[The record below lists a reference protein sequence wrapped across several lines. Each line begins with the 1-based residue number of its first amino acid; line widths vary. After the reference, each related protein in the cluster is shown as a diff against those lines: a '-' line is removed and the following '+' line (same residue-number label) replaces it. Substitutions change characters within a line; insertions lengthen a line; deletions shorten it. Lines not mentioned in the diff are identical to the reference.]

1 MTKSYSQQRRLIL
14 SDFAKGFIKE
24 TFPIA
29 VWKDDKVLE
38 IRQADKSDIP
48 DLVKL
53 DDECFDTYYYRQ
65 TKYSES
71 DFIKYFRRSKSIL
84 LIAIRDSCLVGYVA
98 GTIRILRFGSIAH
111 LDSIAVS
118 PAARNEG
125 IGGNL
130 LDLFIQG
137 AKRQGSRI
145 VLLEVAKANK
155 DGLDFFSR
163 RGFQKTGDLAGY
175 YGRGLDGVLMQL
187 NT

>member
-1 MTKSYSQQRRLIL
+1 M
-14 SDFAKGFIKE
+14 
-24 TFPIA
+24 
-29 VWKDDKVLE
+29 LE

-48 DLVKL
+48 DLVNL

-65 TKYSES
+65 TKFSES
-71 DFIKYFRRSKSIL
+71 DFQKYFRRSKSIL
-84 LIAIRDSCLVGYVA
+84 LVAVRDSCLIGYVA
-98 GTIRILRFGSIAH
+98 GTIRMLRLQFIAH

-125 IGGNL
+125 VGNAL
-130 LDLFIQG
+130 LDFFIQG
-137 AKRQGSRI
+137 VKQHACRI

-155 DGLDFFSR
+155 EGLDFFSK
-163 RGFQKTGDLAGY
+163 RGFQKIGDLAGY